1 MKTTGLSFY
10 FVLYVVAIITVF
22 AITVERDHLLEQRDD
37 VIAHLVAVYVKPL
50 HLSATVDTARFFIDP
65 TRTLT
70 RDSIAIRIKA
80 EGPIEKS
87 DIVYALYGTE
97 AIDASGDVEEKPIAG
112 RVINEDGDGL
122 LTYPPLG
129 EGTYEFKV
137 SGYKRRVLLEGYSMR
152 VRVGDTSYVIPYS
165 GALETID
172 HDTTR
177 LIAKVVKAGV
187 VPPQLTLSVQESQE
201 NWVLGPAYRK
211 KVFVGG
217 VERLDRV
224 SFSVGGPARIEVGTG
239 PSAYATL
246 VWDKPVLGKRTFT
259 VSADAHRGFGEK
271 DRAKVTFNV
280 DVLPATFVSTPPGK
294 GFWGI
299 PYTFDG
305 QLVGL
310 NPLDITVDIL
320 HDGQSMGVK
329 PVVPKVLVKP
339 ERNWNTLLFKILYRE
354 TVIKEHKVSLS
365 APPPPQIRWVQQNL
379 DRERKTFTIKVASE
393 DPTGGPVRMSIE
405 AQPSGIAKLDRI
417 QSTTFTITVDLSGKP
432 SALFLKLTAT
442 DQYGG
447 RSTSSKQF
455 NIPQ

>member
-22 AITVERDHLLEQRDD
+22 AITVERDRLLEQRDD

-50 HLSATVDTARFFIDP
+50 QISATVDTARFFIHP
-65 TRTLT
+65 TGSVT
-70 RDSIAIRIKA
+70 RDSIAVRIKA
-80 EGPIEKS
+80 EGPIEKA
-87 DIVYALYGTE
+87 DIVYSLYGAARIAANGE
-97 AIDASGDVEEKPIAG
+97 AEEKPIAG
-112 RVINEDGDGL
+112 RVINDEGDGL
-122 LTYPPLG
+122 LIYPPLE

-137 SGYKRRVLLEGYSMR
+137 SGYKRRIVLEGNSMR

-172 HDTTR
+172 RDTATLVAR
-177 LIAKVVKAGV
+177 VAKAGV

-201 NWVLGPAYRK
+201 NWVLGPPYRK

-217 VERLDRV
+217 VERLQGVGFRV
-224 SFSVGGPARIEVGTG
+224 VGPARIELGTG
-239 PSAYATL
+239 PASYVTL
-246 VWDKPVLGKRTFT
+246 VWDKPVLGKRAFT
-259 VSADAHRGFGEK
+259 VSADANRGFGEK
-271 DRAKVTFNV
+271 DQAAVTFNV
-280 DVLPATFVSTPPGK
+280 EVLPATFASSPPSK

-310 NPLDITVDIL
+310 NPLDITVEVL

-329 PVVPKVLVKP
+329 PVVPKVPITP
-339 ERNWNTLLFKILYRE
+339 ERNWNTLLFKILHRE

-379 DRERKTFTIKVASE
+379 DRSKNVFTITVASA
-393 DPTGGPVRMSIE
+393 DPTGGPVRMAIE
-405 AQPSGIAKLDRI
+405 SQPSGIARLDKI
-417 QSTTFTITVDLSGKP
+417 QSTSFTINVDLSGKP
-432 SALFLKLTAT
+432 SAVFLKLTAT

-455 NIPQ
+455 NIPH

>member
-50 HLSATVDTARFFIDP
+50 HLSATSDTARFFVDP

-87 DIVYALYGTE
+87 DIVYTLYGAG
-97 AIDASGDVEEKPIAG
+97 AIDASGGLEEIPIAG
-112 RVINEDGDGL
+112 KTINEDGDGL
-122 LTYPPLG
+122 LIYPPVA

-137 SGYKRRVLLEGYSMR
+137 SGYKRRILLEGNSMR

-165 GALETID
+165 GALATID
-172 HDTTR
+172 RDTTT
-177 LIAKVVKAGV
+177 LIATVVRAGV
-187 VPPQLTLSVQESQE
+187 IPPQLTLSVQESQE

-217 VERLDRV
+217 VERLERV

-246 VWDKPVLGKRTFT
+246 VWDKPVLGKRSFT

-271 DRAKVTFNV
+271 DRAKVAFNV
-280 DVLPATFVSTPPGK
+280 DVLPATFVSTPPSK

-339 ERNWNTLLFKILYRE
+339 ERNWSTLVFKILYRE
-354 TVIKEHKVSLS
+354 TAIKEHKVSLS

-379 DRERKTFTIKVASE
+379 DRDRNVFTIKVASE

-455 NIPQ
+455 NIPH

>member
-50 HLSATVDTARFFIDP
+50 HLSATIDTARFFVEP

-87 DIVYALYGTE
+87 DIVYVLYGAGT
-97 AIDASGDVEEKPIAG
+97 IDASGGMEGIPVAG
-112 RVINEDGDGL
+112 RVMNEDGEGL
-122 LTYPPLG
+122 LIYPPVR

-137 SGYKRRVLLEGYSMR
+137 SGYKRRILLEGNSMR

-172 HDTTR
+172 RDTTI
-177 LIAKVVKAGV
+177 LIARVVRAGV
-187 VPPQLTLSVQESQE
+187 VPPQLTLGVQESQE

-246 VWDKPVLGKRTFT
+246 VWDKPVLGKHSFA

-271 DRAKVTFNV
+271 DRAKIAFNV
-280 DVLPATFVSTPPGK
+280 DVLPATFVSTPPSK

-299 PYTFDG
+299 PYAFDG

-310 NPLDITVDIL
+310 NPLDITVDVL

-379 DRERKTFTIKVASE
+379 DRDRKVFTIKVASE

-417 QSTTFTITVDLSGKP
+417 QSTTFTISVDLSGRP
-432 SALFLKLTAT
+432 SALFLKLTAA